1 MLLQK
6 SLGFRNSDLII
17 KLLKKVFEIQLN
29 NIRLNNY
36 VSTNMSTL
44 YFVNSFYDSSKDIY
58 WVLFANVACF
68 YINVT
73 VF

>member
-58 WVLFANVACF
+58 
-68 YINVT
+68 
-73 VF
+73 